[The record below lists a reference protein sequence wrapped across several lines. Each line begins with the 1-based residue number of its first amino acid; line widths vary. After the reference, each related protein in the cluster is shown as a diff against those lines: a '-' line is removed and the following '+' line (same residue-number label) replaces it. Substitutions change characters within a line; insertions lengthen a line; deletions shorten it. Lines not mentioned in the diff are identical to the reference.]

1 MSRGPDFCKH
11 FCFTFIEVEILLK
24 IVLIL
29 SQLLIYFFYPLQ
41 SMKALLKV
49 VEEGHARFMV
59 LAASQIFLTPEG
71 LVHTKTFSQPGPN
84 RK

>member
-1 MSRGPDFCKH
+1 
-11 FCFTFIEVEILLK
+11 
-24 IVLIL
+24 
-29 SQLLIYFFYPLQ
+29 
-41 SMKALLKV
+41 MKALLKV